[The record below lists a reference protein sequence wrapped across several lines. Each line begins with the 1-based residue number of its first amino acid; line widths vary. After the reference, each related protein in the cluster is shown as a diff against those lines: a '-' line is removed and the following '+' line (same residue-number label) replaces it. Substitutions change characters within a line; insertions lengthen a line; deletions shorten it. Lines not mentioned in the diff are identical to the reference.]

1 MSESTLT
8 PNTVWLKVYT
18 PGGFQASV
26 TLTFTDAIPTAAD
39 VERRLIAAGY
49 SATLPGLEIGQEKEA
64 IATVM
69 RRQSSDDTTIIDFY
83 PAWSHRGKFGIQKY
97 GHLYL
102 NEPSD
107 VAEFEARSG
116 LKVTDLPLYDSDKAL
131 KRTYGKRHACEVTV
145 RRHFEMTRTPDGQH
159 ESGMPKYKYA
169 YFGAS
174 PVVVT
179 AAAPTPAPAPVA
191 PTESVN
197 PFLAAKDQVIEALKA
212 SGLYENGRYK
222 YMLESVV
229 PGRKLASPADAYPD
243 LTVDQFI
250 ARLPAIAAELNRP
263 AQPKG
268 EVSTPVP
275 DAPFPGNG

>member
-1 MSESTLT
+1 MDTTLT
-8 PNTVWLKVYT
+8 PNSAWFKVYT

-49 SATLPGLEIGQEKEA
+49 SATLPGLKPGEEKEE
-64 IATVM
+64 IDTVVKRM
-69 RRQSSDDTTIIDFY
+69 SAKGTPVIDFY
-83 PAWSHRGKFGIQKY
+83 PKWGFDGAFGEHKFA
-97 GHLYL
+97 HLYID
-102 NEPSD
+102 PAD
-107 VAEFEARSG
+107 VAEFEARTG
-116 LKVTDLPLYDSDKAL
+116 LKLDDLPLCESDTAKKRVYGQRL
-131 KRTYGKRHACEVTV
+131 KWEVAVKRPL
-145 RRHFEMTRTPDGQH
+145 EMVKTPDGQH
-159 ESGMPKYKYA
+159 ESGMPKYKYT
-169 YFGAS
+169 YFGAA
-174 PVVVT
+174 PV
-179 AAAPTPAPAPVA
+179 AAAATTPAPAPVA

-268 EVSTPVP
+268 EVSATTP
-275 DAPFPGNG
+275 DAPFQP